1 MDRGL
6 RKRVRSGLGAQTY
19 ARLVTVVVQVVT
31 VPLLIGAWGVELYG
45 AWLILTAIPAYL
57 AMSDLGFATAA
68 QNDMAI
74 AVGRDDRSAA
84 LEAFQSAWLLVVA
97 VTVVVVAACAA
108 AVPFLHIAT
117 WLDLSGLSDADAAAV
132 LLLLGG
138 YVLVSLQSSLVY
150 AGFHCEGRYGM
161 GQFALASLRAAEFAL
176 LFAAVVLDGGPVA
189 AAGMLFAGRFAG
201 TIAMGVVLRRVNP
214 GITLGWRH
222 ANAATVRR
230 LARPALAFTV
240 LPLATA
246 VNLQG
251 MVIVVGILF
260 SPTAVVV
267 FSTLRTLTR
276 FGLQLA
282 SVVNSIVVPEISTAF
297 GAENTERVRKLHN
310 HACQVAVW
318 ILAAVVVGFVVFG
331 EWLLRVWTGGAVA
344 MQWGLFAVFLFVLM
358 ASGLWQ
364 ASFMLVHATNRHMRV
379 AVAYITVSVISLAAA
394 YLLGR
399 MFGLTGVAASV
410 FMAEAFMVG
419 YVLRVCLAHL
429 DEPLTTF
436 GLTVVRPPIGVLR
449 ELLKS

>member
-6 RKRVRSGLGAQTY
+6 RRRVRSGLGAQAY

-31 VPLLIGAWGVELYG
+31 EPLLLGAWGVELYG
-45 AWLILTAIPAYL
+45 GWLILTAIPAYL

-84 LEAFQSAWLLVVA
+84 LETFQSAWLLVAA

-108 AVPFLHIAT
+108 VVPFLRVAT

-138 YVLVSLQSSLVY
+138 YVLMSLQSSLVY

-161 GQFALASLRAAEFAL
+161 GQFALASLRVAEFAL
-176 LFAAVVLDGGPVA
+176 LVAAVVLDGGPVA
-189 AAGMLFAGRFAG
+189 AAGALLAGRVAG
-201 TIAMGVVLRRVNP
+201 TIAMGAVLRRVNP
-214 GITLGWRH
+214 GIALGWRH
-222 ANAATVRR
+222 ANAAAVRR
-230 LARPALAFTV
+230 LAKPALASTV
-240 LPLATA
+240 MPLAIA

-251 MVIVVGILF
+251 MVIVAGILF

-282 SVVNSIVVPEISTAF
+282 SVVNGIVAPEISAAF

-318 ILAAVVVGFVVFG
+318 VSGAVAVGLVIFG

-344 MQWGLFAVFLFVLM
+344 MRWDIFATFLTVLV
-358 ASGLWQ
+358 ATGLWQ
-364 ASFMLVHATNRHMRV
+364 ASFILVHATNRHMRV
-379 AVAYITVSVISLAAA
+379 AVAYVTVSVISLAAA

-399 MFGLTGVAASV
+399 MFGLTGVAASF

-419 YVLRVCLAHL
+419 YVLHVCLAYL